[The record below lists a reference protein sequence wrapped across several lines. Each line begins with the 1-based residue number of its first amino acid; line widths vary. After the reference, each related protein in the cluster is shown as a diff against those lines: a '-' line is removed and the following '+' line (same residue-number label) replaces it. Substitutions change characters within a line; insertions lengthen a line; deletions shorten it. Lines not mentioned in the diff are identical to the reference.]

1 MDTESIIL
9 ILGSIGAA
17 IIGGSLVFLGQW
29 FTSRQSAKLET
40 QKWKQEELREGR
52 RDIVRFRQ
60 ERARP
65 IIEALDRA
73 TRRWDAESYFE
84 LADMVG
90 YEGETVENSEERKK
104 ELQERRKKY
113 VDQLVD
119 DISAATTI
127 HDEKVRKLVTQILWQ
142 STQPEADNE
151 YQERLREAYLHLEN
165 WIFNPQQSS
174 TPASY
179 KHK

>member
-1 MDTESIIL
+1 MQFDFGNL
-9 ILGSIGAA
+9 ISVLV
-17 IIGGSLVFLGQW
+17 GGLLVFAAQW
-29 FTSRQSAKLET
+29 LASRQSAKTEA

-52 RDIVRFRQ
+52 RDIVKFRQ

-84 LADMVG
+84 LADLVG
-90 YEGETVENSEERKK
+90 YEGETVENSDEHKK
-104 ELQERRKKY
+104 DLQERRKKY
-113 VDQLVD
+113 MNQLMD

-127 HDEKVRKLVTQILWQ
+127 HDEKVRKLVTQVLWQ
-142 STQPEADNE
+142 STEPEADNK
-151 YQERLREAYLHLEN
+151 YQERLREAYLQLEN

-174 TPASY
+174 TPASH